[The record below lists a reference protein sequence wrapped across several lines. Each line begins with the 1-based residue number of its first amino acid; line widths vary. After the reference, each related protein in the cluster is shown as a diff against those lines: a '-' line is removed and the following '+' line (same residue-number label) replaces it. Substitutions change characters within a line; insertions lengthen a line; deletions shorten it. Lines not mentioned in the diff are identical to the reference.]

1 MGSPKVDMDACSK
14 AVYTYGEIL
23 RRARLN
29 KGAPLPMKIRKEMGD
44 GPETFVK
51 MDLAETWLCKA
62 VTGKTPP
69 KHTSIRWASLL
80 RDLFEKYLI
89 PALDGCP
96 HQDEDNDQE
105 EPDDPMHEIEA
116 PVVTGQSMGMASTV
130 HRRMRRCRNPARGRI
145 LKC

>member
-1 MGSPKVDMDACSK
+1 
-14 AVYTYGEIL
+14 
-23 RRARLN
+23 
-29 KGAPLPMKIRKEMGD
+29 MKIRKEMGD

-69 KHTSIRWASLL
+69 KHTWIRRTSLL